1 MTQSPYDPRQQPTY
15 QPYPPQS
22 YQPQPY
28 GQQPYSQPGLPVQ
41 YGYAPP
47 PMPTASPKSPGVA
60 VILSIVIPGLG
71 HLYSGNPLSAVF
83 WFVSAVVAT
92 VLISVFIGIILVPL
106 VWIGAAIH
114 AYISTANFNTRH
126 HVIR

>member
-1 MTQSPYDPRQQPTY
+1 MTQPPYDPRQQP
-15 QPYPPQS
+15 Q

-28 GQQPYSQPGLPVQ
+28 QPYGQQQYGQQPYGQPSLPVP
-41 YGYAPP
+41 YGYGPP

-60 VILSIVIPGLG
+60 VILSILIPGLG

-83 WFVSAVVAT
+83 WFISAVVST